1 MTRLAVMTSLNS
13 RVRWSAVNG
22 IVSGVVTAEAA
33 GEWNWL
39 VRLDSG
45 KFVIVNEKSFIDS

>member
-1 MTRLAVMTSLNS
+1 MTSLNS

-45 KFVIVNEKSFIDS
+45 KFVIVNEKSFIEYV